1 MSTEYRDDSFGA
13 ARPLTC
19 RFLIRGNMTDPA
31 ADQKLWDGTQ
41 VEVPVFL
48 TVQEAYVMDH
58 ETRDEFDPA
67 AERLIRNGL

>member
-1 MSTEYRDDSFGA
+1 
-13 ARPLTC
+13 
-19 RFLIRGNMTDPA
+19 MTDPA